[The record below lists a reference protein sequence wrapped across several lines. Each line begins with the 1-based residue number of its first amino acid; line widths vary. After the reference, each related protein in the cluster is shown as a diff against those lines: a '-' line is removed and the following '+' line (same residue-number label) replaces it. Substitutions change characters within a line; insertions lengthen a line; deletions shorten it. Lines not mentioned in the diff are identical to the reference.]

1 MTVILAEFTGFAAPP
16 PPHKIFHVPTTTTVG
31 SAAADTSQDED
42 NTVGTDMI
50 ANYVGD
56 LSDAL
61 TDAINQINDVNANT
75 HLLALN
81 ARIEAAR
88 AGASGAAFGVV
99 AEEMQQL
106 SSTTAKIANGMAT
119 RTKGAVDHML
129 EVIGS
134 SIRGGRLSDMAL
146 TNIDLVDR
154 NLYERTCDVRWWA
167 TDSSLVDALT
177 LGTPESH
184 QFASHRLGVIL
195 SAYTV
200 YHDLVLC
207 DLDGRIIANGKPSEF
222 QSIGTVVDQS
232 AWFRSAER
240 TNDGD
245 QYGFETAHR
254 SSLVNGQSVLG
265 YSCGV
270 REGGLANGKL
280 LGVLG
285 ILFNWEEFAQMI
297 MEQSPLSSTEKSRT
311 RCCICDDQGKILA
324 DSRGHQLSETL
335 ELEDREQIFAEQ
347 KNYVLGR
354 YNGQTACIAHAKAPG
369 FETYSTGWHS
379 LVIQTI
385 EC

>member
-1 MTVILAEFTGFAAPP
+1 M
-16 PPHKIFHVPTTTTVG
+16 VG
-31 SAAADTSQDED
+31 SAPDNTSNEE
-42 NTVGTDMI
+42 NKTVGTDII

-61 TDAINQINDVNANT
+61 TDAISQINDVNANT

-99 AEEMQQL
+99 AEEMQHL
-106 SSTTAKIANGMAT
+106 SSTTAQIASAMAT
-119 RTKGAVDHML
+119 RTRDSIDHML
-129 EVIGS
+129 DVIGS

-177 LGTPESH
+177 LDTPESH

-207 DLDGRIIANGKPSEF
+207 DLNGRIVANGKPDEF
-222 QSIGTVVDQS
+222 RSTGSIVDDA
-232 AWFRSAER
+232 AWFRSAR
-240 TNDGD
+240 KTSDGD

-254 SSLVNGQSVLG
+254 SSLVGGRSVLG

-270 REGGLANGKL
+270 REGGQANGKL

-297 MEQSPLSSTEKSRT
+297 MKQSPLSNAEKSQT
-311 RCCICDDQGKILA
+311 RCCICDDHARILA
-324 DSRGHQLSETL
+324 DSRGHQLDEVL
-335 ELEDREQIFAEQ
+335 ELDDLDQIFSEP
-347 KNYVLGR
+347 KNYVLGKYEGR
-354 YNGQTACIAHAKAPG
+354 SACIAHAKAPG

-379 LVIQTI
+379 LVIQTM
-385 EC
+385 